1 MISTGPP
8 RQIRTATLQRDNCR
22 RLLAAAEKHG
32 AATPTALQR
41 VEYLHQA
48 EAALWRARSDLCRH
62 DPVRGRLYL
71 HYAVLEERRAGLA
84 SARLRQARDPDAWGV
99 DALLEV
105 AWSHLAEQQNKVQAY
120 HAWFYRNRIGQ
131 KPPDAP
137 CYRHR
142 DGSVLCPP
150 CAHTAY
156 GVDLCVVAIL
166 AEVPVLAQLQCHL
179 CGAQFLL

>member
-1 MISTGPP
+1 MISTGTH
-8 RQIRTATLQRDNCR
+8 RHIRMATLERDNCR
-22 RLLAAAEKHG
+22 RLLAAAEKHV
-32 AATPTALQR
+32 AASPTALQR
-41 VEYLHQA
+41 AEYLHNA
-48 EAALWRARSDLCRH
+48 AAALWRARSGLCRH
-62 DPVRGRLYL
+62 DPARARLYL

-105 AWSHLAEQQNKVQAY
+105 TRSHLAEQDKKVQAY
-120 HAWFYRNRIGQ
+120 HAWFYRDRIGQ

-137 CYRHR
+137 CYRQR

-156 GVDLCVVAIL
+156 GVDLCVVTVL
-166 AEVPVLAQLQCHL
+166 TEVPVLAQGQCHL

>member
-1 MISTGPP
+1 MISTGTH
-8 RQIRTATLQRDNCR
+8 RQIRMAALERDNCR

-32 AATPTALQR
+32 PGTPAALQR
-41 VEYLHQA
+41 AEYLHNA

-62 DPVRGRLYL
+62 DPARARWYL

-84 SARLRQARDPDAWGV
+84 SARLRQAHDPDAWGV

-105 AWSHLAEQQNKVQAY
+105 ARRHLAEQDKKVQAC
-120 HAWFYRNRIGQ
+120 HAWFYRDRIGQ
-131 KPPDAP
+131 KPRDVP
-137 CYRHR
+137 CYRQR

-156 GVDLCVVAIL
+156 GVDLCVVAVL
-166 AEVPVLAQLQCHL
+166 TEVPVLAQGQCHL

>member
-1 MISTGPP
+1 MTSIGTQ
-8 RQIRTATLQRDNCR
+8 RQIRMATLERDNRR

-32 AATPTALQR
+32 PGTPAALQR
-41 VEYLHQA
+41 VQYLHQA

-62 DPVRGRLYL
+62 DPARGKLYL
-71 HYAVLEERRAGLA
+71 YYAVLEEHRAGLA

-105 AWSHLAEQQNKVQAY
+105 AWSHLTEQDKKVQAY
-120 HAWFYRNRIGQ
+120 HAWFDRDRIGQ
-131 KPPDAP
+131 NPPDAP
-137 CYRHR
+137 CYRQR

-156 GVDLCVVAIL
+156 GVDLCVVAVL
-166 AEVPVLAQLQCHL
+166 TEVPVLAQGQCHL
-179 CGAQFLL
+179 CGAQFLP